1 MIEPRDTS
9 DTNQA
14 SVLGE
19 AVLKAG
25 AKLGLSATDV
35 GQIIGRDRT
44 SIVRNGVDPETK
56 NGQLALILV
65 RIYRGLYALVGGG
78 EDEMRH
84 WMHSPIRTLQGVPAE
99 LARDVSGLVRIAEYI
114 DAMRGKV

>member
-1 MIEPRDTS
+1 MLTPGVSTDTRK
-9 DTNQA
+9 A
-14 SVLGE
+14 AVLGQ
-19 AVLKAG
+19 AVLNAG
-25 AKLGLSATDV
+25 AKLGLSASEV
-35 GQIIGRDRT
+35 GRIIGRDRS
-44 SIVRNGVDPETK
+44 SITRNGVDPETV

-114 DAMRGKV
+114 DALRGKV